1 MPKRILLID
10 SDESFIEGLAAAA
23 TAAGF
28 RASTAS
34 DSEQG
39 LALARQ
45 DNPDLIVVCVEA
57 QPTNGYML
65 CTRLKKDDRL
75 KAIPVILT
83 SANAT
88 PDSFEKHKKLK
99 TRAEDYLIKPFAPQA
114 MLNKAAELL
123 GMPPP
128 GEGGTGDESLGLGDL
143 VEGEDEPIQLGEDEP
158 IQLGESEAAE
168 AHNGNEEAI
177 DVEELEE
184 LVEVDEEVQPEPEA
198 HEGGDEDLDM
208 FDQAFDA
215 LKPTNGASPTAEKFA
230 PRSAEPRAR
239 PAQLARQPTELSA
252 PTDDEMLG
260 FTDDAEL
267 AIEPELAAPEP
278 DRAPERLRGGDS
290 GRVSQLEQEVQKLK
304 EEIARREAA
313 AKTQQQRA
321 DSLAA
326 AAKKFER
333 ELSAARDESKTGSK
347 AEVTRLQGELDKV
360 REEVAAL
367 TGEKD
372 LLREE
377 RDDVHRQLERAQ
389 GTAKQN
395 EQRAIKAYQKMKGD
409 EKLKEKTR
417 KALQIALALLD
428 DVTVDV
434 DSGSEKESA

>member
-10 SDESFIEGLAAAA
+10 SDETFTKGLAAAA

-28 RASTAS
+28 KTSTAS

-39 LALARQ
+39 MALARQ

-75 KAIPVILT
+75 KQIPVILT

-114 MLNKAAELL
+114 MLRKAAELL
-123 GMPPP
+123 GTPAP
-128 GEGGTGDESLGLGDL
+128 GDGESAVATDDESLGLGDL
-143 VEGEDEPIQLGEDEP
+143 VEGEDEPIQLGE
-158 IQLGESEAAE
+158 SEVAE
-168 AHNGNEEAI
+168 ARSGEEEAI

-184 LVEVDEEVQPEPEA
+184 LVEIEEEPEPAAERTS
-198 HEGGDEDLDM
+198 GDEDLAM

-215 LKPTNGASPTAEKFA
+215 LKPSNGAAPAGVAKSPPRRPLDTKARSPAPAWTAPVA
-230 PRSAEPRAR
+230 PGGEE
-239 PAQLARQPTELSA
+239 T
-252 PTDDEMLG
+252 LG
-260 FTDDAEL
+260 PTDDAEL
-267 AIEPELAAPEP
+267 LIEPEPAAAKAGAAPEG
-278 DRAPERLRGGDS
+278 ELR
-290 GRVSQLEQEVQKLK
+290 KLK
-304 EEIARREAA
+304 AELAERDAA
-313 AKTQQQRA
+313 VKTAQQRA

-333 ELSAARDESKTGSK
+333 ELTAAREEAKVGSK
-347 AEVTRLQGELDKV
+347 AEVAKLQAELSKA
-360 REEVAAL
+360 REEIAEL
-367 TGEKD
+367 TGERD
-372 LLREE
+372 LSREE
-377 RDDVHRQLERAQ
+377 RDQLQQKLAQ
-389 GTAKQN
+389 AQAAAKQN
-395 EQRAIKAYQKMKGD
+395 EDRAIKAYQKLKGD

-428 DVTVDV
+428 DVTI
-434 DSGSEKESA
+434 ESADEGDKDSA